1 MSTDN
6 QKQVTTDNE
15 LKNTSYELFILLVS
29 FLSILNLFILIL
41 PSTNPLL
48 KGVVHIMDGFLTVI
62 FLSDFLYRLFTAE
75 SKFNYFF
82 KNWGWADLLA
92 SLPAQQLK
100 LFRFFRIV
108 RVIRLL
114 REIGVKNMINEIL
127 GNRAGGALY
136 ITVFSVILV
145 LEFAG
150 TAIVL
155 VEGNNPDAN
164 IQTASDAV
172 WWGFVTITTVGYGDH
187 YPVSNSG
194 RLVGMM
200 VMMLGVGLFG
210 VLTGFLANAFLAEDD
225 APLPSSSS
233 DNPQTQIAK
242 FRQLLEEQEQM
253 NIALRTQLADIE
265 KLLEINNQKEADEG
279 KTI

>member
-1 MSTDN
+1 MSVDN
-6 QKQVTTDNE
+6 QNQSMTNNE
-15 LKNTSYELFILLVS
+15 LKDTSYELFILLVS
-29 FLSILNLFILIL
+29 FLSILNLLILII
-41 PSTNPLL
+41 PGNDALL
-48 KGVVHIMDGFLTVI
+48 KGVVGIMDGFITVI
-62 FLSDFLYRLFTAE
+62 FLSDFLYRFFTAK
-75 SKFNYFF
+75 SKFDYFF

-100 LFRFFRIV
+100 IFRFFRII
-108 RVIRLL
+108 RVIRLMRDFGL
-114 REIGVKNMINEIL
+114 KNMINEII

-136 ITVFSVILV
+136 ITVFLVILV

-172 WWGFVTITTVGYGDH
+172 WWGFVTITTVGYGDR

-194 RLVGMM
+194 RLVGMV

-210 VLTGFLANAFLAEDD
+210 VLTGFLANAFLAEEE
-225 APLPSSSS
+225 APLPPSNS
-233 DNPQTQIAK
+233 DDPQTEIAK

-253 NIALRTQLADIE
+253 NINLRAQLTTIE
-265 KLLEINNQKEADEG
+265 KLLVTNGQKEG
-279 KTI
+279 

>member
-1 MSTDN
+1 MSIEEQDQFTAG
-6 QKQVTTDNE
+6 QE
-15 LKNTSYELFILLVS
+15 LKDTSYELFILLVS
-29 FLSILNLFILIL
+29 FLSIFNFILLYAPGID
-41 PSTNPLL
+41 PIL
-48 KGVVHIMDGFLTVI
+48 KGVVLIMDSFLTII
-62 FLSDFLYRLFTAE
+62 FLSDFLYRFFTAE
-75 SKFNYFF
+75 SKIDYFF

-114 REIGVKNMINEIL
+114 RQFGLKNMVNEVI

-136 ITVFSVILV
+136 ITVFLVIIV

-150 TAIVL
+150 TAIIA
-155 VEGNNPDAN
+155 VEGDNPQAN

-187 YPVSNSG
+187 YPVSASG
-194 RLVGMM
+194 RIVGMI

-225 APLPSSSS
+225 QSQPAISAGE
-233 DNPQTQIAK
+233 PQQQLAK

-253 NIALRTQLADIE
+253 NIALRAQLVEIE
-265 KLLEINNQKEADEG
+265 QLLKKEDG
-279 KTI
+279 